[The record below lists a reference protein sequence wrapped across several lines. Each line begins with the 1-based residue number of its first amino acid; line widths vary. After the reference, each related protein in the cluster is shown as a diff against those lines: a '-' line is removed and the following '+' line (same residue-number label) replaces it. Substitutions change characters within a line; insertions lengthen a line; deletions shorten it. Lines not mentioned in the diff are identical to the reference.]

1 MPTHEVLLTAP
12 CVSLHLTG
20 CTRCLFLQFIL
31 HALNCYRKQI
41 DISHFAMNY
50 FSYPHASA
58 TQSLLSFSL
67 MCGKHLHTL
76 RQHFSQESVGRWC
89 FVQQISQ
96 RIKFRRLDDI
106 FQFVTVN
113 LTHLLMFCLLR

>member
-1 MPTHEVLLTAP
+1 MPTHEVLLIAP

-50 FSYPHASA
+50 FSYPLNDSA
-58 TQSLLSFSL
+58 
-67 MCGKHLHTL
+67 
-76 RQHFSQESVGRWC
+76 V
-89 FVQQISQ
+89 V
-96 RIKFRRLDDI
+96 
-106 FQFVTVN
+106 
-113 LTHLLMFCLLR
+113 CLAP